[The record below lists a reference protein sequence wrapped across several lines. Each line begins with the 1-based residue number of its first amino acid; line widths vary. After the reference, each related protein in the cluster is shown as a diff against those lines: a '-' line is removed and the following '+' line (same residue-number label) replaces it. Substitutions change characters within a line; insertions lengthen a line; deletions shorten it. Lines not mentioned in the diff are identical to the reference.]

1 MPGHNPQEAEAR
13 AREALHTFGLL
24 EFRPGQWE
32 AIEAVLAGRDALVVL
47 PTGGGKSL
55 IYQLPAVM
63 KSGLT
68 LVVSPL
74 IALMKDQT
82 DALKALGI
90 ATEFCNS
97 TQDEL
102 EQRRILSHAVTGKL
116 KLLYVSPE
124 RALSSDFLSIIG
136 RMNIHTIAVD
146 EAHCI
151 SQWGHDFRP
160 EYRSLHNL
168 RKSAGSPAVVAL
180 TATATER
187 VMKDVVSALDLRNYK
202 IVKKS
207 FYRPNL
213 VYRVEYPANDAQKQ
227 ALLLH
232 LLEEGN
238 FRQRQ
243 GGKCIVYCATRK
255 KVDHL
260 FEFLKAH
267 GFNAGRYHA
276 GRTSAGRERMHDS
289 YAAGKVNVLVA
300 TNAFGMG
307 MDAPDV
313 RMVLHYQVP
322 ASIDAYYQESGRAGR
337 DGRDSQCVLF
347 FNNADFVTQSF
358 IIGREGGSAEG
369 LLAAVRE
376 FGFSQTCRQAYLC
389 SYFGEEVAAC
399 GRCDFCLNTEENPGR
414 QFLEREQERLQ
425 AQKQRSAYPF
435 RAEEMEAIR
444 QVLREFPG
452 KFGKKILAG
461 ILRGSKAR
469 DIIRYR
475 LSQSSVYGALNHIPE
490 ESIVKFFED
499 GIIAGQIKIA
509 GTKYPRIYLAEN
521 PPLQRKP
528 AVTRSTAGSP
538 PSAES
543 DLLRKL
549 RSYRDR
555 EARRLKWK
563 KYMVMQNAILARI
576 AAMRPSSHADLTLVK
591 GLGQAKAEKF
601 GAEILRI
608 VQESSATSRF

>member
-1 MPGHNPQEAEAR
+1 MSGHNPLEERMR
-13 AREALHTFGLL
+13 AALAVFGLTEL
-24 EFRPGQWE
+24 RPGQGD
-32 AIEAVLAGRDALVVL
+32 AVRALIEGRDALVIL

-63 KSGLT
+63 QDSGIT

-82 DALKALGI
+82 DALKSRGI
-90 ATEFCNS
+90 AAEFCNS

-102 EQRRILSHAVTGKL
+102 EQRRVLSHAVTGKI

-124 RALSSDFLSIIG
+124 RALSSDFRALLP
-136 RMNIHTIAVD
+136 RMNVRLIAVD

-160 EYRSLHNL
+160 EYRSLHQL
-168 RKSAGSPAVVAL
+168 RAASGGNVPVAAL

-187 VMKDVVSALDLRNYK
+187 VIKDVVSALDLRDYSL
-202 IVKKS
+202 VKKS
-207 FYRPNL
+207 FFRPNL
-213 VYRVEYPANDAQKQ
+213 NYRIEYPASDAEKQ
-227 ALLLH
+227 SLLLH

-238 FRQRQ
+238 FRQRHA
-243 GGKCIVYCATRK
+243 GKCIIYCATRK
-255 KVDHL
+255 KVEQI

-276 GRTSAGRERMHDS
+276 GRSSAGREKMHDS
-289 YAAGKVNVLVA
+289 YAAGKVNILVA

-337 DGRDSQCVLF
+337 DGRESQCVLF

-358 IIGREGGSAEG
+358 IAGSGSGSDG
-369 LLAAVRE
+369 LLAYVRE
-376 FGFSQTCRQAYLC
+376 FGFSQTCRQTFLC
-389 SYFGEEVAAC
+389 GYFGEQISGC
-399 GRCDFCLNTEENPGR
+399 GKCDFCLAGDANAGR
-414 QFLEREQERLQ
+414 SFLDREREK
-425 AQKQRSAYPF
+425 KQNHQTRSAYAF
-435 RAEEMEAIR
+435 TTEETEAIFT
-444 QVLREFPG
+444 VLREFPG

-475 LSQSSVYGALNHIPE
+475 LSQSSVYGALAHVPE
-490 ESIVKFFED
+490 ESIVRFFED
-499 GIIAGQIKIA
+499 AIMAGQIRIA

-521 PPLQRKP
+521 PPQKRKTPEEAANRKP
-528 AVTRSTAGSP
+528 GRSS
-538 PSAES
+538 ES
-543 DLLRKL
+543 ELLRQL

-563 KYMVMQNAILARI
+563 KYMVLQNAILVRI
-576 AAMRPSSHADLTLVK
+576 AAMKPESQADLALVK
-591 GLGQAKAEKF
+591 GLGQARVERF
-601 GAEILRI
+601 GREILRI
-608 VQESSATSRF
+608 VQEAGSRQAQ